1 MEPQTFRTLFLGKA
15 GVLFAV
21 GFVAWLLYASP
32 VSATWSGTMW
42 VALGVAALVAL
53 ALYFARAWRQAAVRL
68 DGDGI
73 TTGAGA
79 ASRTW
84 PYGRLRHIGRTGAF
98 RVRLCFGAEHAGD
111 PHDHLG
117 LDVVRADAFTEEL
130 LDWYAYT
137 QGRELEPAEHDQLAA

>member
-15 GVLFAV
+15 GVLFVV

-42 VALGVAALVAL
+42 AALGAVTLAAL
-53 ALYFARAWRQAAVRL
+53 ALYSVRAWRQAVVRL
-68 DGDGI
+68 DEDGI
-73 TTGAGA
+73 TTGDHGVSQTWQYAQLRQI
-79 ASRTW
+79 SRS
-84 PYGRLRHIGRTGAF
+84 GAF
-98 RVRLCFGAEHAGD
+98 RVRLCFGAEHAGE
-111 PHDHLG
+111 PHEHVG

-137 QGRELEPAEHDQLAA
+137 QGRELEAEDHDQLAA